1 MFACSPGP
9 FWMTSWNQPTNRQHG
24 TTRKQSFELH
34 GKFSKLRRH
43 TKTKPS
49 NLLFSRELCLKLFS
63 LWQKFLFSFPE
74 FYQFIFWKTTWNLFQ
89 LWGNVVVLIS
99 STCRN
104 NRPWWEE
111 YWQAHFHRRRDHLTI
126 CIVTGDFNMF
136 LTLQIQW
143 SGHLVVQ
150 NPSIYQQTEST
161 TSSPSSVLTTQRVH
175 LQDPRSNSRQRDQRC
190 VSRPCVTCECGST
203 YVRLS
208 VFRTRFTFACRQ

>member
-1 MFACSPGP
+1 MPNFYLLSTTFRQWDLLQMFACSPGP

-34 GKFSKLRRH
+34 GKFSNLRRH

-89 LWGNVVVLIS
+89 LWGNIVVLIS

-104 NRPWWEE
+104 NKVRKNFESVMGRILTSSFSSSSWSSHHM
-111 YWQAHFHRRRDHLTI
+111 YCHRRFQHVSHL
-126 CIVTGDFNMF
+126 FK
-136 LTLQIQW
+136 
-143 SGHLVVQ
+143 
-150 NPSIYQQTEST
+150 
-161 TSSPSSVLTTQRVH
+161 
-175 LQDPRSNSRQRDQRC
+175 SN
-190 VSRPCVTCECGST
+190 
-203 YVRLS
+203 
-208 VFRTRFTFACRQ
+208 

>member
-1 MFACSPGP
+1 MPNFLFAIDHFQAVRFVANVRLFTGP

-34 GKFSKLRRH
+34 GKFSNLRRH

-104 NRPWWEE
+104 NKVRKNSESVMGRILTSSFSSSSWSSHHM
-111 YWQAHFHRRRDHLTI
+111 YCHRRFQHVSHT
-126 CIVTGDFNMF
+126 
-136 LTLQIQW
+136 
-143 SGHLVVQ
+143 S
-150 NPSIYQQTEST
+150 NPMKR
-161 TSSPSSVLTTQRVH
+161 TSCSSKSQYISADREH
-175 LQDPRSNSRQRDQRC
+175 NIF
-190 VSRPCVTCECGST
+190 
-203 YVRLS
+203 S
-208 VFRTRFTFACRQ
+208 VFSSDNTAGTSPGPTQ